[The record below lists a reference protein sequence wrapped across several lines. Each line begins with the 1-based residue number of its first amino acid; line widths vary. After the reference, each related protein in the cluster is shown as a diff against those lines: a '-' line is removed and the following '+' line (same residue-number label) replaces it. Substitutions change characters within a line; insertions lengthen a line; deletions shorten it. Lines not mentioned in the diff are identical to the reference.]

1 MPMSCPDRET
11 CAALDAADPMAA
23 HRQRFALPAGLIYLD
38 GNSLGPPPRAVE
50 ARVAGVIATEW
61 ARDLIT
67 SWTGAGWFELARRV
81 GDRIAALI
89 GAPPRTV
96 VAGDTISINL
106 FKALGAALSLR
117 PDRPVILSDSGNFP
131 GDLYVAQGL
140 AALKGGVR
148 VRVVEPEA
156 VMEAIGEDVACV
168 MLTEV
173 DYRTAR
179 LHDMAGIT
187 RRAHSLGCLTVWDL
201 AHSAGALPVD
211 VAGAGAD
218 FAVGCTYKYLNGGP
232 GSPGF
237 IFVNPSLAG
246 ARSPLTGWWGHAAP
260 FAFDPAFTPAA
271 GVAGFQCGTQSIL
284 AMSALDEA
292 LKAWEGVDLT
302 ALRQKS
308 VAQCRLLAQLVEESC
323 AAHGVT
329 LAGPRDF
336 DRRGSHVSFHCPEG
350 YAVMQALIARG
361 VVGDFRAPDMIRFG
375 VAPLYIRHVDIF
387 DAAAIL
393 AEVLAERAWDR
404 PHFRAR
410 RAVT

>member
-1 MPMSCPDRET
+1 MPVSCPDREA

-23 HRQRFALPAGLIYLD
+23 CRHRFVLPPGLIYLD
-38 GNSLGPPPRAVE
+38 GNSLGPLPRAVE
-50 ARVAGVIATEW
+50 ARVAGVIASEW
-61 ARDLIT
+61 GRDLIT
-67 SWTGAGWFELARRV
+67 SWTGAGWFELPRRV

-89 GAPPRTV
+89 GAPPGSV
-96 VAGDTISINL
+96 VAGDTISVNL
-106 FKALGAALSLR
+106 FKALGAALALR
-117 PDRPVILSDSGNFP
+117 PERRIILTDTGNFP
-131 GDLYVAQGL
+131 GDLYAAHGL
-140 AALKGGVR
+140 ARLKGDIEVR
-148 VRVVEPEA
+148 AVDPEA
-156 VMEAIGEDVACV
+156 VLDAIDDDVACV

-179 LHDMAGIT
+179 LHDMAEIT
-187 RRAHSLGCLTVWDL
+187 RAAHRHGCLAVWDL

-211 VAGAGAD
+211 LAAAGAD

-237 IFVNPSLAG
+237 IYVNPALAE
-246 ARSPLTGWWGHAAP
+246 ARSPLTGWWAHRSP
-260 FAFDPAFTPAA
+260 FDFEPDFAPAA

-284 AMSALDEA
+284 ALATLDEA
-292 LKAWEGVDLT
+292 LKAWDGVDLA
-302 ALRQKS
+302 ALRRKS
-308 VAQCRLLAQLVEESC
+308 VAQCRLLAQLVEGSC
-323 AAHGVT
+323 AAYGVA

-361 VVGDFRAPDMIRFG
+361 VIGDFRAPDMIRFG
-375 VAPLYIRHVDIF
+375 VAPLYTRHVDIF

-393 AEVLAERAWDR
+393 VGVLAERAWDR
-404 PHFRAR
+404 PEYRAR